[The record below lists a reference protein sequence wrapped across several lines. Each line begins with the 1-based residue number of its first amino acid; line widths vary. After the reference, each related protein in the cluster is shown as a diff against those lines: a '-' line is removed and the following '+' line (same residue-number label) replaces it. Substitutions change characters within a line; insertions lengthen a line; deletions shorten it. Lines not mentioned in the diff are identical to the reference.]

1 MRITLSVIVL
11 VVFFALPSCKLDYVC
26 ASYQSYYQIA
36 PTMQA
41 SAFSF
46 QKEDSALN
54 HYVPEL
60 FALVSEDGLPRK
72 DLPYTKKDQNGL
84 VKSEPLILKNYNKR
98 VVPMEVI
105 IPETSDSIL
114 FSGDDLMFAEVDVID
129 SVALDSARAAA
140 SSVRFNN
147 DQRFYNWYFRDKL
160 VWQDELTAQDELV
173 KEKSGEKEES
183 PSGIKGFFKNL
194 FKKKEAGSSPEKEK
208 KGFNNLF
215 KKKDKENL
223 NDSTSTG

>member
-1 MRITLSVIVL
+1 MRITLSIIVL

-26 ASYQSYYQIA
+26 ASYQSYFQIA
-36 PTMQA
+36 PTQQP

-46 QKEDSALN
+46 QEEDSALN

-72 DLPYTKKDQNGL
+72 DLPYTTKDENGL

-105 IPETSDSIL
+105 IPEASDSVL

-140 SSVRFNN
+140 NSVKYNN
-147 DQRFYNWYFRDKL
+147 DQKFYNWYFRDKL
-160 VWQDELTAQDELV
+160 VWQEDMAAPREETAGDSQK
-173 KEKSGEKEES
+173 KEKSK
-183 PSGIKGFFKNL
+183 SGIKGFFSNL
-194 FKKKEAGSSPEKEK
+194 FKKKEKEPKPEKEK
-208 KGFNNLF
+208 KGLNNLF

-223 NDSTSTG
+223 SDSTATG